1 MERANG
7 FHLVAMQ
14 RLNCPRAC
22 GKMERD
28 VEKSE
33 WKMFSQLASETQR
46 QLGKHHRL
54 AAAF

>member
-28 VEKSE
+28 VENPYGKS
-33 WKMFSQLASETQR
+33 LANWLQ
-46 QLGKHHRL
+46 KFN
-54 AAAF
+54 AY